1 MSDVKIEQRE
11 LSDGQRAYYAWLNT
25 HFLSDN
31 QIERIKAEFEY
42 LQTENTKLRE
52 LVRDMLHWM
61 PCQRPC
67 QRCERYRYPEG
78 CEFEIRRRKLGV
90 EVV

>member
-1 MSDVKIEQRE
+1 MNGFEPMRRRIIDYTAAGQWSVAYDGPIEGCE
-11 LSDGQRAYYAWLNT
+11 
-25 HFLSDN
+25 
-31 QIERIKAEFEY
+31 
-42 LQTENTKLRE
+42 TEQLKVENHRLRE

-61 PCQRPC
+61 PCKRPC

-90 EVV
+90 DA